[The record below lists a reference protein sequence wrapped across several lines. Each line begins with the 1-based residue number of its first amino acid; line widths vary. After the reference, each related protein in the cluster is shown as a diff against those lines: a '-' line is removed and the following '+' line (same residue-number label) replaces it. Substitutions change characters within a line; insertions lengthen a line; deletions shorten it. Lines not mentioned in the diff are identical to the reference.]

1 MYQVS
6 IETHF
11 SAAHRLRNY
20 KGLCENLH
28 GHNWKVEASVCSE
41 KLDNAGMV
49 IDFNILKQK
58 TKAIV
63 DVLDHQYL
71 NENDPF
77 KETNPSSENVA
88 AYIFSRLSIALKD
101 DPVKLISVSVWE
113 SDKSKATFS
122 PSSR

>member
-1 MYQVS
+1 MYHVS

-28 GHNWKVEASVCSE
+28 GHNWKVEATVCSE

-71 NENDPF
+71 NEIDPF

-88 AYIFSRLSIALKD
+88 AYIFSRLSMVLKD
-101 DPVKLISVSVWE
+101 DPVTLISVSVWE

-122 PSSR
+122 SSSP

>member
-28 GHNWKVEASVCSE
+28 GHNWKVEATVCSE
-41 KLDNAGMV
+41 ILDNAGMV

-71 NENDPF
+71 NEIDPF

-101 DPVKLISVSVWE
+101 DPVTLISVSVWE

>member
-28 GHNWKVEASVCSE
+28 GHNWKVEATVCSE

-71 NENDPF
+71 NEIDPF
-77 KETNPSSENVA
+77 HETNPSSENVA

-101 DPVKLISVSVWE
+101 HPVKLISVSVWE
-113 SDKSKATFS
+113 SDRSKATFV

>member
-28 GHNWKVEASVCSE
+28 GHNWKVEATVCSE

-71 NENDPF
+71 NEIDPF
-77 KETNPSSENVA
+77 KATNPSSENVA
-88 AYIFSRLSIALKD
+88 AYIFSRLSIALID

-122 PSSR
+122 SSSP

>member
-28 GHNWKVEASVCSE
+28 GHNWKVEATVCSE
-41 KLDNAGMV
+41 KLDDAGMV

-71 NENDPF
+71 NEIDPF

-88 AYIFSRLSIALKD
+88 AYIFSRLSLALKK

>member
-28 GHNWKVEASVCSE
+28 GHNWKVEATVCSDI
-41 KLDNAGMV
+41 LDNAGMV

-71 NENDPF
+71 NEIDSF
-77 KETNPSSENVA
+77 QETNPSSENVA

>member
-28 GHNWKVEASVCSE
+28 GHNWKVEATVCSE

-71 NENDPF
+71 NEIDPF

-88 AYIFSRLSIALKD
+88 AYIFSRLSLALKK

-122 PSSR
+122 SSSP

>member
-28 GHNWKVEASVCSE
+28 GHNWKVETIVCSE

-49 IDFNILKQK
+49 IDFSILKQK

-71 NENDPF
+71 NEIDSF

-101 DPVKLISVSVWE
+101 DPVTLISVSVWE

>member
-28 GHNWKVEASVCSE
+28 GHNWKVEATVCSE
-41 KLDNAGMV
+41 KLDNSGMV

-71 NENDPF
+71 NEIDPF

-101 DPVKLISVSVWE
+101 DPVTLISVSVWE

>member
-28 GHNWKVEASVCSE
+28 GHNWKVEATVCSE

-49 IDFNILKQK
+49 IDFNLLKQK

-71 NENDPF
+71 NEIDPF

-88 AYIFSRLSIALKD
+88 AYIFSRLSIALID
-101 DPVKLISVSVWE
+101 DPVKLISVSIWE

-122 PSSR
+122 PSRR

>member
-28 GHNWKVEASVCSE
+28 GHNWKVEATVCSE

-71 NENDPF
+71 NEIDPF

-88 AYIFSRLSIALKD
+88 AYIFSRLSLALKK

>member
-28 GHNWKVEASVCSE
+28 GHNWKVEATVCSE

-71 NENDPF
+71 NEIDPF

>member
-28 GHNWKVEASVCSE
+28 GHNWKVEVTVCSQ

-71 NENDPF
+71 NEIDPF

-122 PSSR
+122 HSSR

>member
-28 GHNWKVEASVCSE
+28 GHNWKVEATVCSE

-49 IDFNILKQK
+49 IDFNILKHK

-71 NENDPF
+71 NEIDPF

-88 AYIFSRLSIALKD
+88 AYIFSRLSMALKD

-122 PSSR
+122 SSSP

>member
-28 GHNWKVEASVCSE
+28 GHNWKVEATVCSE

-71 NENDPF
+71 NEIDPF

-88 AYIFSRLSIALKD
+88 AYIFSRLSMALKD

-122 PSSR
+122 SSSP

>member
-11 SAAHRLRNY
+11 SAAHRLRDY

-28 GHNWKVEASVCSE
+28 GHNWKVEVTVCSK

-49 IDFNILKQK
+49 IDFSLLKQK

-71 NENDPF
+71 NEIDPF

-88 AYIFSRLSIALKD
+88 AYIFDRLSIALKD

-122 PSSR
+122 SSSP